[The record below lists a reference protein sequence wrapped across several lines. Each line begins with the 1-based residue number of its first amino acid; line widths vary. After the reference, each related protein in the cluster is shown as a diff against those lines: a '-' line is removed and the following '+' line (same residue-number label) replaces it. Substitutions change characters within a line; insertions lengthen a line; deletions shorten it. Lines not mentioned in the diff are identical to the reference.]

1 MMAYLLWSF
10 LTIKRFFMNDN
21 KDHILEKGYRPVSK
35 LNTANPPRS
44 GSAVPSI
51 PFSGTMNTASPKK
64 ANK

>member
-1 MMAYLLWSF
+1 
-10 LTIKRFFMNDN
+10 MNDN

-51 PFSGTMNTASPKK
+51 PFLGAMNISPPKK
-64 ANK
+64 ASK

>member
-1 MMAYLLWSF
+1 
-10 LTIKRFFMNDN
+10 MNDN

-35 LNTANPPRS
+35 LDTANPPRS

-51 PFSGTMNTASPKK
+51 PFLGATNTASPKK